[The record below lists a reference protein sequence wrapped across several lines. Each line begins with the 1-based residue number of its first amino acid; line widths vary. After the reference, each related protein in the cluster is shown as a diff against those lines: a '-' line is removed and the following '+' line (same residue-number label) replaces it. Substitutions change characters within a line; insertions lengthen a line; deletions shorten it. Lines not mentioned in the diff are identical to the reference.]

1 MNSITKKSNLQYG
14 LEGVAD
20 FVASVIELIPAV
32 TGAVLT
38 TISGVMNIVSGPAS
52 VVTGAIG
59 GAVSWVSSGIK
70 GLFKGKGF
78 SGFNKE
84 SYDSGA
90 ETGASF
96 MDGLNDLVEVGG
108 KAIQQSIEN
117 YSQ

>member
-14 LEGVAD
+14 LEGVAN
-20 FVASVIELIPAV
+20 FVASLIEFIPAV

-38 TISGVMNIVSGPAS
+38 AISGVMNIVGGVAS
-52 VVTGAIG
+52 AVG
-59 GAVSWVSSGIK
+59 GAVSFISSGIGGLFSGK
-70 GLFKGKGF
+70 GL

-90 ETGASF
+90 DATSSF

-108 KAIQQSIEN
+108 KMIQQGVES